1 MVPFYQTSKR
11 DIVDLNKMRSN
22 QRKTERHGV
31 EAFVKVRG
39 RSHEYVFRTRDLSS
53 SGLFLYTKAVRKY
66 PFAVGDELECE
77 LYDYNQHIV
86 CRVEVVRVVQSSSEE
101 AEDYPCGFG
110 VKIINIKE
118 LSNKKLKSL
127 INKVKENK
135 VLY

>member
-1 MVPFYQTSKR
+1 MK
-11 DIVDLNKMRSN
+11 SN
-22 QRKTERHGV
+22 QRKTVRHGV

-86 CRVEVVRVVQSSSEE
+86 CRVQVVRIVQPDSEE
-101 AEDYPCGFG
+101 ADVYPCGFG
-110 VKIINIKE
+110 VKIVGIKE
-118 LSNKKLKSL
+118 LSNKKLRTL
-127 INKVKENK
+127 ISKVKEDK